1 MPRYQ
6 VTGTFFVDEDF
17 MQIVPIHRAYI
28 DDLITK
34 KIIEHY
40 IVSMDKQEIWIT
52 LTAATKAEADQ
63 LMQHM
68 PLAKY
73 IEWEIAEVFIYDG
86 INYRLPV
93 YVLN

>member
-6 VTGTFFVDEDF
+6 VTGTFFVDEEF
-17 MQIVPIHRAYI
+17 MQVVPTHRAYI
-28 DDLITK
+28 DDLITRK
-34 KIIEHY
+34 VIEHY

-52 LTAATKAEADQ
+52 LTALSRAEADK
-63 LMQHM
+63 LISSM

-73 IEWEIAEVFIYDG
+73 TTWEIAEVFIYDG